1 MFPPKKII
9 KIGDYDY
16 ITLSAAT
23 KNIKPDQLWNQIYD
37 GNIITTT
44 ENNVVYLEITSLI
57 NVFGKDT
64 VDSLLDKKNKN
75 KDFSIPK
82 QVDG

>member
-16 ITLSAAT
+16 IALSAAT
-23 KNIKPDQLWNQIYD
+23 KNIKPDQLWNQIYE
-37 GNIITTT
+37 GNIITAT